1 MLNTLGW
8 AEAVLTS
15 PPEIREELS
24 AKPHLL
30 YQQGVSASGLVS
42 SVVDTSATVV
52 TTLTQCACPNLL
64 VLISV
69 RLWISQKIDP
79 KDERKV
85 FQKRFLS
92 LPFSKIALYEHAGL
106 W

>member
-1 MLNTLGW
+1 MLPLPSPLFTLASIRLLQLWSLMLNTLGW

-64 VLISV
+64 VLISG

-79 KDERKV
+79 KAQR
-85 FQKRFLS
+85 
-92 LPFSKIALYEHAGL
+92 
-106 W
+106 